1 MARIAHIS
9 DIHFGRI
16 AHPDI
21 VDALVADVGLAGV
34 DLVVASGDLT
44 QRAFGHQFRA
54 ARSMLDRFSAPWLA
68 VPGNHDVF
76 PWWRTGSRL
85 VDPVRRFRRYI
96 TDDLNPRKD
105 LGDAWVVGI
114 NSAHGWTVKG
124 GRLGPRDCDDIR
136 DGFSAAPEGAARV
149 LVVHHHLQLLAALG
163 PHDVMRGAERALE
176 AAADSAVDVILCG
189 HLHVSHV
196 AHVDTYCSR
205 REQRR
210 ILVVSAGTATSSRGR
225 GPNRNTNFYNILD
238 TTSDTIRIEERR
250 FDPTSTTFGIEADRT
265 FARAVAI

>member
-21 VDALVADVGLAGV
+21 VDVLVEDINQSDV

-54 ARSMLDRFSAPWLA
+54 ARAMLDRFHAPWLA

-85 VDPVRRFRRYI
+85 ADPVRRFRRYI
-96 TDDLNPRKD
+96 TDDLNPRRPV
-105 LGDAWVVGI
+105 GDAWVVGI

-124 GRLGPRDCDDIR
+124 GKLTQQDCDAIR
-136 DGFSAAPEGAARV
+136 DGFAEAPVGAARV
-149 LVVHHHLQLLAALG
+149 LVVHHHLSLLADLG
-163 PHDVMRGAERALE
+163 PHDVTRGARRALE
-176 AAADSAVDVILCG
+176 AAADARVDIVLCG

-196 AHVDTYCSR
+196 AHVDSWCSEKQHR
-205 REQRR
+205 RV
-210 ILVVSAGTATSSRGR
+210 IVASAGTATSSRGR
-225 GPNRNTNFYNILD
+225 GPHKDSNFYNIVE
-238 TTSDTIRIEERR
+238 TSDATIRIIERR
-250 FDPTSTTFGIEADRT
+250 FDRDTAGFVCKADRT
-265 FARAVAI
+265 MDRA